1 MIGGKDVV
9 RRKMNTRMMV
19 AAFAAVV
26 LACGCVNNDCSGT
39 LPIWELFGA
48 KLAEPWG
55 GKLQLNDCGRGGA
68 DYVSEWLDDIEWYN
82 VQTNDVQLSRFCRR
96 GYYYHASA
104 CNGVEDPR
112 RGGPFD
118 GKGGWMVAVIADK
131 STGMILEVY
140 GCMSFSAHHHRRG
153 YEDDCVRKNG
163 GRLKTYLEGILGKP
177 CGDRYL
183 DKSANVSEKP
193 KSGRY
198 CHQYTWRKRYQIIRL
213 SLWYDDGKDGFDGE
227 VILDVFR
234 TDMGVKPV
242 E

>member
-1 MIGGKDVV
+1 M
-9 RRKMNTRMMV
+9 RKILFV
-19 AAFAAVV
+19 AIAAVMV
-26 LACGCVNNDCSGT
+26 CGCVNNDCSEM
-39 LPIWELFGA
+39 LPVRELFGA
-48 KLAEPWG
+48 KFDEPWG
-55 GKLQLNDCGRGGA
+55 GELALNDLGYGGA
-68 DYVSEWLDDIEWYN
+68 DYVSEWQDLEQSYVVW
-82 VQTNDVQLSRFCRR
+82 TNDVQLSRFCGR
-96 GYYYHASA
+96 GYYYSDTA

-118 GKGGWMVAVIADK
+118 GKDAWRVSVIADK

-140 GCMSFSAHHHRRG
+140 GCMSFSTHRYRRG

-183 DKSANVSEKP
+183 DKSANVCEKP

-198 CHQYTWRKRYQIIRL
+198 CHQYIWRKGRQIIQL
-213 SLWYDDGKDGFDGE
+213 SLWYNDGKDGFDGE